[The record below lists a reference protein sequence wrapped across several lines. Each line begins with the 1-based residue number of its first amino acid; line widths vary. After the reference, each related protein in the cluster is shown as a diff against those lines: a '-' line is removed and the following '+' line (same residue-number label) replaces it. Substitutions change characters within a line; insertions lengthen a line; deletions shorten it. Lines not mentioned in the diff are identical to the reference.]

1 MNKYIKYGLLII
13 VVALLAY
20 KSVYFKKLSA
30 LETTAIGEFDA
41 TVFSRKLWDE
51 RMPAKIDSA
60 MILSLLIRSI
70 DKDGETAIDKHTNA
84 LAIGNYRYA
93 LVKLDATV
101 TDVKEDEVMLST
113 AHNDTLITVN
123 LATEFIYGNAIRD
136 ASGLVQVK
144 DFPNTTHLNGIS
156 EGLNK
161 IIRTSVLPTFKSVI
175 KKGDSVNIIAA
186 VELNKEHIRW
196 NGIELLPVQIQ
207 IVK

>member
-186 VELNKEHIRW
+186 VELNKEHIHW